1 MSKSDLI
8 PLKNLDQSRANPM
21 IWDNE
26 EQPQGVF
33 LDAGGGDDPLAL
45 LGVPAMQLPPL
56 ARLPI
61 DFEPGP
67 QLLDRLEQLRQAIND
82 AALGQPASRRI
93 DVAELDPQS
102 RQALVE
108 MLGEG
113 EVVGEVSLDGVTYSL
128 CESVLTG
135 IWRVS
140 GSDGTEWLEVGPVPE
155 LLERAASSLRPAPV
169 ALPPALP
176 GLMNALPVLV
186 EINEHAAN
194 WQTGS
199 GPNRVLNFSLLPMSP
214 EDQTLLIEV
223 LGRADL
229 VLNSGG
235 YGNCRVMATRV
246 RHVWAVQYVNGMGHT
261 ILDTI
266 EIGGIPDAA
275 LAAREDFQDSAE
287 RLDEILEAY
296 CL

>member
-1 MSKSDLI
+1 MSESDLI

-21 IWDNE
+21 IWENE
-26 EQPQGVF
+26 EQPQGIF
-33 LDAGGGDDPLAL
+33 INAGDDDALAL

-56 ARLPI
+56 ARLPV

-67 QLLDRLEQLRQAIND
+67 QLVDRLEQLRQAIRD
-82 AALGQPASRRI
+82 AATGRHIDQRI
-93 DVAELDPQS
+93 DMAELDQQS
-102 RQALVE
+102 RQALHE

-113 EVVGEVSLDGVTYSL
+113 EVSGEVSLDGVTYAIT
-128 CESVLTG
+128 ESVLTG
-135 IWRVS
+135 IWRIS
-140 GSDGTEWLEVGPVPE
+140 GSDATEWLEVAPVPAVVT
-155 LLERAASSLRPAPV
+155 RAANSLRPAPV

-176 GLMNALPVLV
+176 GLMNGRPVLA

-194 WQTGS
+194 WQEGS

-214 EDQTLLIEV
+214 QDQALLTDV

-266 EIGGIPDAA
+266 EIGRVPDAA
-275 LAAREDFQDSAE
+275 VAAREDFEDSAE

-296 CL
+296 RL

>member
-1 MSKSDLI
+1 MSESDLI

-21 IWDNE
+21 IWENE

-33 LDAGGGDDPLAL
+33 INAGDDDALAL
-45 LGVPAMQLPPL
+45 LGIPAMQLPPL
-56 ARLPI
+56 ARLPV

-67 QLLDRLEQLRQAIND
+67 QLLDRLEQLRQAIRD
-82 AALGQPASRRI
+82 AATGRHSDQRI
-93 DVAELDPQS
+93 DMAELDQQS
-102 RQALVE
+102 RQALQE

-113 EVVGEVSLDGVTYSL
+113 EVSGEVALDGVTYTIT
-128 CESVLTG
+128 ESVLTG
-135 IWRVS
+135 IWRIS
-140 GSDGTEWLEVGPVPE
+140 GSDATEWLEVALVPAVIT
-155 LLERAASSLRPAPV
+155 RAADSLRPAPV

-176 GLMNALPVLV
+176 GLMNGLPVLA

-194 WQTGS
+194 WQEGS
-199 GPNRVLNFSLLPMSP
+199 APNRVLNFSLLPMSP
-214 EDQTLLIEV
+214 QDQALLIDV

-266 EIGGIPDAA
+266 EIGRVPDAA
-275 LAAREDFQDSAE
+275 VAAREDFEDSAE

-296 CL
+296 RL

>member
-1 MSKSDLI
+1 MSESDLI

-21 IWDNE
+21 IWENE

-33 LDAGGGDDPLAL
+33 INAGDDDALAL
-45 LGVPAMQLPPL
+45 LGTPAMQLPPL
-56 ARLPI
+56 ARLPV

-67 QLLDRLEQLRQAIND
+67 QLLDRLVQLRQAIRD
-82 AALGQPASRRI
+82 AATGRHSDQRI
-93 DVAELDPQS
+93 DMAELDQQS
-102 RQALVE
+102 RQALQE

-113 EVVGEVSLDGVTYSL
+113 EVSGEVALDGVTYTIT
-128 CESVLTG
+128 ESVLTG
-135 IWRVS
+135 IWRIN
-140 GSDGTEWLEVGPVPE
+140 GSDATEWLEVAPVPAVVT
-155 LLERAASSLRPAPV
+155 RAADSLRPAPV

-176 GLMNALPVLV
+176 GLMNGLPVLA

-194 WQTGS
+194 WQEGS

-214 EDQTLLIEV
+214 QDQALLIDV

-261 ILDTI
+261 ILDTV
-266 EIGGIPDAA
+266 EIGRVPDAA
-275 LAAREDFQDSAE
+275 VAAREDFEDSAE

-296 CL
+296 RL

>member
-1 MSKSDLI
+1 MSESDLI

-21 IWDNE
+21 IWENE

-33 LDAGGGDDPLAL
+33 INAGDDDALAL
-45 LGVPAMQLPPL
+45 LGTPAMQLPPL
-56 ARLPI
+56 ARLPV

-67 QLLDRLEQLRQAIND
+67 QLLDRLEQLRQAIRD
-82 AALGQPASRRI
+82 AATGRHIDQRI
-93 DVAELDPQS
+93 DMAELDQQS
-102 RQALVE
+102 RQALQE

-113 EVVGEVSLDGVTYSL
+113 EVSGEVALDGVTYTIT
-128 CESVLTG
+128 ESVLTG
-135 IWRVS
+135 IWRIN
-140 GSDGTEWLEVGPVPE
+140 GSDATEWLEVAPVPAVVT
-155 LLERAASSLRPAPV
+155 RAADSLRPAPV

-176 GLMNALPVLV
+176 GLMNGLPVLA

-194 WQTGS
+194 WQEGS
-199 GPNRVLNFSLLPMSP
+199 APNRVLNFSLLPMSP
-214 EDQTLLIEV
+214 QDQALLIDV

-266 EIGGIPDAA
+266 EIGRVPDAA
-275 LAAREDFQDSAE
+275 VAAREDFEDSAE

-296 CL
+296 RL

>member
-1 MSKSDLI
+1 MSESDLI

-21 IWDNE
+21 IWENE

-33 LDAGGGDDPLAL
+33 INAGDDDALAL
-45 LGVPAMQLPPL
+45 LGTPAMQLPPL
-56 ARLPI
+56 ARLPV

-67 QLLDRLEQLRQAIND
+67 QLLDRLEQLRQAIRD
-82 AALGQPASRRI
+82 AATGRHSDQRI
-93 DVAELDPQS
+93 DMAELDQQS
-102 RQALVE
+102 RQALQE

-113 EVVGEVSLDGVTYSL
+113 EVSGEVALDGVTYTIT
-128 CESVLTG
+128 ESVLTG
-135 IWRVS
+135 IWRIN
-140 GSDGTEWLEVGPVPE
+140 GSDATEWLEVAPVPAVVT
-155 LLERAASSLRPAPV
+155 RASNSLRPAPV

-176 GLMNALPVLV
+176 GLMNGLPVLA

-194 WQTGS
+194 WQEGS
-199 GPNRVLNFSLLPMSP
+199 GPNRVLNFSLLPMNP
-214 EDQTLLIEV
+214 QDQALLIDV

-235 YGNCRVMATRV
+235 YGNCHVMATRV

-266 EIGGIPDAA
+266 EIGRVPDAA
-275 LAAREDFQDSAE
+275 VAAREDFEDSAE

-296 CL
+296 RL

>member
-1 MSKSDLI
+1 MSESDLI

-21 IWDNE
+21 IWENE
-26 EQPQGVF
+26 EQPQGIF
-33 LDAGGGDDPLAL
+33 INAGDDDALAL

-56 ARLPI
+56 ARLPV

-67 QLLDRLEQLRQAIND
+67 QLVDRLEQLRQAIRD
-82 AALGQPASRRI
+82 AATGRHIDQRI
-93 DVAELDPQS
+93 DMAELDQQS
-102 RQALVE
+102 RQALHE

-113 EVVGEVSLDGVTYSL
+113 EVSGEVSLDGVTYAIT
-128 CESVLTG
+128 ESVLTG
-135 IWRVS
+135 IWRIS
-140 GSDGTEWLEVGPVPE
+140 GSDATEWLEVAPVPAVVT
-155 LLERAASSLRPAPV
+155 RAANSLRPAPV

-176 GLMNALPVLV
+176 GLMNGLPVLA

-194 WQTGS
+194 WQEGS

-214 EDQTLLIEV
+214 QDQALLTDV

-266 EIGGIPDAA
+266 EIGRVPDAA
-275 LAAREDFQDSAE
+275 VAAREDFEDSAE

-296 CL
+296 RL

>member
-1 MSKSDLI
+1 MSESDLI

-21 IWDNE
+21 IWENE

-33 LDAGGGDDPLAL
+33 INAGDDDALAL
-45 LGVPAMQLPPL
+45 LGTPAMQLPPL
-56 ARLPI
+56 ARLPV

-67 QLLDRLEQLRQAIND
+67 QLLDRLVQLRQAIRD
-82 AALGQPASRRI
+82 AATGRHSDQRI
-93 DVAELDPQS
+93 DMAELDQQS
-102 RQALVE
+102 RQALQE

-113 EVVGEVSLDGVTYSL
+113 EVSGEVALDGVTYTIT
-128 CESVLTG
+128 ESVLTG
-135 IWRVS
+135 IWRIN
-140 GSDGTEWLEVGPVPE
+140 GSDATEWLEVALVPAVIT
-155 LLERAASSLRPAPV
+155 RAADSLRPAPV

-176 GLMNALPVLV
+176 GLMNGLPVLA

-194 WQTGS
+194 WQEGS

-214 EDQTLLIEV
+214 QDQALLIDV

-261 ILDTI
+261 ILDTV
-266 EIGGIPDAA
+266 EIGRVPDAA
-275 LAAREDFQDSAE
+275 VAAREDFEDSAE

-296 CL
+296 RL

>member
-1 MSKSDLI
+1 MSESDLI

-21 IWDNE
+21 IWENE
-26 EQPQGVF
+26 EQPQGIF
-33 LDAGGGDDPLAL
+33 INAGDDDALAL

-56 ARLPI
+56 ARLPV

-67 QLLDRLEQLRQAIND
+67 QLVGRLEQLRQAIRD
-82 AALGQPASRRI
+82 AATGRHIDQRI
-93 DVAELDPQS
+93 DMAELDQQS
-102 RQALVE
+102 RQALHE

-113 EVVGEVSLDGVTYSL
+113 EISGEVSLDGVTYAIT
-128 CESVLTG
+128 ESVLTG
-135 IWRVS
+135 IWRIS
-140 GSDGTEWLEVGPVPE
+140 GSDATEWLEVAPVPAVVT
-155 LLERAASSLRPAPV
+155 RAANSLRPAPV

-176 GLMNALPVLV
+176 GLMNGRPVLA

-194 WQTGS
+194 WQEGS

-214 EDQTLLIEV
+214 QDQALLTDA

-266 EIGGIPDAA
+266 EIGHVPDAA
-275 LAAREDFQDSAE
+275 VAAREDFEDSAE

-296 CL
+296 RL

>member
-21 IWDNE
+21 IWENE

-33 LDAGGGDDPLAL
+33 VNAGDGEDPLAL

-67 QLLDRLEQLRQAIND
+67 QLLDRLQQLRQAIGG
-82 AALGQPASRRI
+82 AASGVPGHQRI
-93 DVAELDPQS
+93 DIADLDPQS
-102 RQALVE
+102 RQALKE

-113 EVVGEVSLDGVTYSL
+113 EVSGEVSLDGVTYTIA
-128 CESVLTG
+128 ESVLTG
-135 IWRVS
+135 IWQVS
-140 GSDGTEWLEVGPVPE
+140 GTDESEWLEVGPVPQVIN
-155 LLERAASSLRPAPV
+155 RAANSLRPAPV
-169 ALPPALP
+169 ALPPELP
-176 GLMNALPVLV
+176 GLMNGLPVLV
-186 EINEHAAN
+186 EINEHASN
-194 WQTGS
+194 WQADG

-214 EDQTLLIEV
+214 EDQALLIEV

-229 VLNSGG
+229 VLESGG

-266 EIGGIPDAA
+266 EIGDIPEAA
-275 LAAREDFQDSAE
+275 VAAREDFEDSAE
-287 RLDEILEAY
+287 RLEEILEAY
-296 CL
+296 HL

>member
-1 MSKSDLI
+1 MSESDLI

-21 IWDNE
+21 IWENE
-26 EQPQGVF
+26 EQPQGIF
-33 LDAGGGDDPLAL
+33 INAGDDDALAL

-56 ARLPI
+56 ARLPV

-67 QLLDRLEQLRQAIND
+67 QLLDRLEQLRQAIRD
-82 AALGQPASRRI
+82 AATGRHIDQRI
-93 DVAELDPQS
+93 DMAELDQQS
-102 RQALVE
+102 RQALHE

-113 EVVGEVSLDGVTYSL
+113 EVSGEVSLDGITYAIT
-128 CESVLTG
+128 ESVLTG
-135 IWRVS
+135 IWRIS
-140 GSDGTEWLEVGPVPE
+140 GSDATEWLEVAPVPAVVT
-155 LLERAASSLRPAPV
+155 RAANSLRPAPV

-176 GLMNALPVLV
+176 GLMNGLPVLA

-194 WQTGS
+194 WQEGS

-214 EDQTLLIEV
+214 QDQALLTDV

-266 EIGGIPDAA
+266 EIGHVPDAA
-275 LAAREDFQDSAE
+275 VAAREDFEDSAE

-296 CL
+296 RL

>member
-1 MSKSDLI
+1 MSESDLI

-21 IWDNE
+21 IWENE
-26 EQPQGVF
+26 EQPQGIF
-33 LDAGGGDDPLAL
+33 INAGDDDALAL

-56 ARLPI
+56 ARLPV

-67 QLLDRLEQLRQAIND
+67 QLVDRLEQLRQAIRD
-82 AALGQPASRRI
+82 AATGRHIDQRI
-93 DVAELDPQS
+93 DMAELDQQS
-102 RQALVE
+102 RQALHE

-113 EVVGEVSLDGVTYSL
+113 EISGEVSLDGVTYAIT
-128 CESVLTG
+128 ESVLTG
-135 IWRVS
+135 IWRIS
-140 GSDGTEWLEVGPVPE
+140 GSDATEWLEVAPVPAVVT
-155 LLERAASSLRPAPV
+155 RAANSLRPAPV

-176 GLMNALPVLV
+176 GLMNGRPVLA

-194 WQTGS
+194 WQEGS

-214 EDQTLLIEV
+214 QDQALLTDV

-266 EIGGIPDAA
+266 EIGRVPDAA
-275 LAAREDFQDSAE
+275 VAAREDFEDSAE

-296 CL
+296 RL

>member
-1 MSKSDLI
+1 MTEPDLI
-8 PLKNLDQSRANPM
+8 PVTNLQQSRANPM

-33 LDAGGGDDPLAL
+33 VSDGSTDDALAL
-45 LGVPAMQLPPL
+45 LGMPAMRLPPL

-67 QLLDRLEQLRQAIND
+67 QLLDRLELLRQAI
-82 AALGQPASRRI
+82 AAAAAGHYGGLQVDTA
-93 DVAELDPQS
+93 DLDSQS
-102 RQALVE
+102 RQALQE

-113 EVVGEVSLDGVTYSL
+113 EVTGTVSLDGVSYTIA
-128 CESVLTG
+128 ESVLTG
-135 IWRVS
+135 IWQVS
-140 GSDGTEWLEVGPVPE
+140 GSDGTQWLEVAPVPE
-155 LLERAASSLRPAPV
+155 VVSRAAGSLQPAPV
-169 ALPPALP
+169 ALPPAMP

-194 WQTGS
+194 WQEGR

-214 EDQTLLIEV
+214 QDQALLIDV

-229 VLNSGG
+229 VLESGG
-235 YGNCRVMATRV
+235 YGNCRVMATTV

-261 ILDTI
+261 ILDTV
-266 EIGGIPDAA
+266 EVGRIPEAA
-275 LAAREDFQDSAE
+275 VAASQDFEDSAG
-287 RLDEILEAY
+287 RLDEILAAY
-296 CL
+296 RR

>member
-1 MSKSDLI
+1 MSESDLI

-21 IWDNE
+21 IWENE

-33 LDAGGGDDPLAL
+33 INAGDDDALAL
-45 LGVPAMQLPPL
+45 LGTPAMQLPPL
-56 ARLPI
+56 ARLPV

-67 QLLDRLEQLRQAIND
+67 QLLDRLEQLRQAIRD
-82 AALGQPASRRI
+82 AATGRHIDQRI
-93 DVAELDPQS
+93 DMAELDQQS
-102 RQALVE
+102 RQALQE

-113 EVVGEVSLDGVTYSL
+113 EVSGEVALDGVTYTIT
-128 CESVLTG
+128 ESVLTG
-135 IWRVS
+135 IWRIN
-140 GSDGTEWLEVGPVPE
+140 GSDATEWLEVAPVPAVVT
-155 LLERAASSLRPAPV
+155 RAADSLRPAPV

-176 GLMNALPVLV
+176 GLMNGLPVLA

-194 WQTGS
+194 WQEGS

-214 EDQTLLIEV
+214 QDQALLIDV

-266 EIGGIPDAA
+266 EIGRVPDAA
-275 LAAREDFQDSAE
+275 VAAREDFEDSAE

-296 CL
+296 RL